1 MKLAQNKLSRRLKFR
16 GLDVSIETDEG
27 ELRHWTDAS
36 TGEAGK
42 TKMSVPYGYIRR
54 TEGTDGDHVDV
65 FVGPH
70 EDAENVYVIH
80 QRKAPDFKTFDE
92 DKCMLGFHTADEAKA
107 AYKNHYND
115 DRFFGSMSVLPFE
128 KFKAKALGTFENP
141 GKIAMPL
148 PADIPS
154 PLPSMG
160 PLRAAGTSLRDA
172 YHAAG
177 ARHALLAA
185 GIPMAAMGL
194 SASIGHKA
202 VEGRPRPDTSPA
214 LRGMGGGAVGGAAG
228 LGAGAGLAAILRRLA
243 PMSSGAHTG
252 LTAALGIG
260 GLATGA
266 YLGGRSARRAPGI
279 EGALQQLGLKT
290 SSAAQEI
297 EHIRTTPGRSP
308 VKDYATVRS
317 LTKRMGRSAGRF
329 GHGDVSGSAVKKLMQ
344 ELLAGVPKIGMA
356 RPKTLSESMHE
367 ADTISRQLRSFARR
381 TPDMLGTESSHNLA
395 SKTLDDLPTKAAHA
409 AIYERRCKR
418 AAEKLGW
425 PWSKPALGTLGPQ
438 AQASQ
443 RGAAVAAG
451 YSVPVD
457 KNQEMRWPQTPV
469 NVTKPQAPPA
479 PAPAP
484 AAMAQNQRMTAAR
497 AAGTNWD
504 QAGR

>member
-1 MKLAQNKLSRRLKFR
+1 MKLAQHRLSRRLKFR

-54 TEGTDGDHVDV
+54 TEGVDGDHVDV

-80 QRKAPDFKTFDE
+80 QRKAPDFKSFDE
-92 DKCMLGFHTADEAKA
+92 DKCMLGFHTADEAKT

-128 KFKAKALGTFENP
+128 KFKTKALSTFESP
-141 GKIAMPL
+141 RKIAMSLYEFPH
-148 PADIPS
+148 S
-154 PLPSMG
+154 VGCS
-160 PLRAAGTSLRDA
+160 RALTDL
-172 YHAAG
+172 
-177 ARHALLAA
+177 
-185 GIPMAAMGL
+185 
-194 SASIGHKA
+194 
-202 VEGRPRPDTSPA
+202 
-214 LRGMGGGAVGGAAG
+214 
-228 LGAGAGLAAILRRLA
+228 GLA
-243 PMSSGAHTG
+243 
-252 LTAALGIG
+252 
-260 GLATGA
+260 
-266 YLGGRSARRAPGI
+266 
-279 EGALQQLGLKT
+279 KT
-290 SSAAQEI
+290 S
-297 EHIRTTPGRSP
+297 
-308 VKDYATVRS
+308 
-317 LTKRMGRSAGRF
+317 
-329 GHGDVSGSAVKKLMQ
+329 
-344 ELLAGVPKIGMA
+344 MA

-443 RGAAVAAG
+443 RGAVVAAG

-457 KNQEMRWPQTPV
+457 KNQEMRWPQQPV

-479 PAPAP
+479 PAPA
-484 AAMAQNQRMTAAR
+484 AMAQNQKLTASR
-497 AAGTNWD
+497 AAFTNWD

>member
-1 MKLAQNKLSRRLKFR
+1 MKLAQHKLSRRLKFR

-54 TEGTDGDHVDV
+54 TEGVDGDHVDV

-80 QRKAPDFKTFDE
+80 QRKAPDFKSFDE
-92 DKCMLGFHTADEAKA
+92 DKCMLGFHTADEAKT

-128 KFKAKALGTFENP
+128 KFKTKVLATFESP
-141 GKIAMPL
+141 RKIAMPL
-148 PADIPS
+148 PPDMPS
-154 PLPSMG
+154 PLPSME
-160 PLRAAGTSLRDA
+160 PLRAAGASLREA
-172 YHAAG
+172 YRAAG
-177 ARHALLAA
+177 VRHALLAA

-194 SASIGHKA
+194 SAGIGHHA
-202 VEGRPRPDTSPA
+202 AGGRARPDTSPA
-214 LRGMGGGAVGGAAG
+214 LRGMGGGAAGGAVG
-228 LGAGAGLAAILRRLA
+228 LGTGAGLAALLRRVA
-243 PMSSGAHTG
+243 PESLGMRRG
-252 LTAALGIG
+252 LMGALGIG
-260 GLATGA
+260 GLAIGA
-266 YLGGRSARRAPGI
+266 HLGGRSARRADGA
-279 EGALQQLGLKT
+279 EGAAQQLGLKT
-290 SSAAQEI
+290 S
-297 EHIRTTPGRSP
+297 
-308 VKDYATVRS
+308 
-317 LTKRMGRSAGRF
+317 
-329 GHGDVSGSAVKKLMQ
+329 
-344 ELLAGVPKIGMA
+344 MA
-356 RPKTLSESMHE
+356 RPKTLSESVHE

-425 PWSKPALGTLGPQ
+425 PWSKPALGTLGPE
-438 AQASQ
+438 AQKSQ

-457 KNQEMRWPQTPV
+457 KTQPMRWPQTPV
-469 NVTKPQAPPA
+469 NVTQAQPPPQQPPPA
-479 PAPAP
+479 V
-484 AAMAQNQRMTAAR
+484 AQNQKLTASR
-497 AAGTNWD
+497 AAFTNWD
-504 QAGR
+504 QAGQ